1 MKRRS
6 KAKLDQSIGQQEEEL
21 KVNPY
26 ALRRMRQAVSSIK
39 LPKVRGRTIAA
50 FALLPQFRMC
60 FEGLSHLYPA
70 FLRMIATLFSEAR
83 LIPPGHPVMKEGS
96 AESQKYSFRKLLGEV
111 WFNLKTDKRT
121 SAYQWGVFSAIVMVV
136 AAGITACGAIFMRF
150 VLGAGSVAYAQMFN
164 AFQNTTA
171 DPYALGEDPSCMT
184 AIQGCSGTGGV
195 QNISGA
201 SGLFDQRVQ
210 GGGISA
216 DYALMVLDKV
226 LRQAMAETPNGGSF
240 QNALG
245 SLMMVYNTGM
255 TVIACIMIGWMV
267 MSIIIDTA
275 KTGTVG
281 GGRHNMVWV
290 PIRVLFALG
299 IMFPFGTSGFSGGQ
313 YMVVKLAEW
322 GSNFGSKAWNQY
334 LLTVVG
340 NQQML
345 SPYYVKNVASLAQG
359 VAKIMVCQVAYNA
372 YLQQRTGGLGADQIV
387 QMQQDAVNVGST
399 VYITNRYT
407 NNTGPNLCGVIKYG
421 SNASADDQTQIMTA
435 NPATP
440 SMVASSSTTLNAV
453 PDNVYTNTNMATAVG
468 TFRSQMR
475 NALEAALQDLPAS
488 PPVGAGVGTAIQSA
502 RAFACQFVARRF
514 ADGDESTVGGEVNPV
529 SAIPNCTGV
538 LPSDAAAAA
547 DPNASAIESI
557 HTALQ
562 TATMTAFTGARPA
575 LANYV
580 SAGPMMTEMTQRG
593 WAGMALWFKDIAALN
608 NVLLSARQPVGTMEG
623 GGLWMGN
630 GSSNNSVC
638 AGDDSEG
645 GEQCKMSGVEEK
657 VMAIIGDY
665 DRWWAA
671 TAIANGPGVN
681 PAGGGST
688 ANERMGSLINASPGG
703 FFSWLNNIAMGDN
716 GLVTMFLRLIVPAS
730 PGGDAFLFKAVDMAS
745 TNTYPLAQLAETGHT
760 VLGLGIVIWATV
772 SIVQTLSTVEGVGFS
787 LGKGLAMS
795 ALVNLLASMGSGMI
809 IAGIMISFYLPVLP
823 FIRVAFAVMT
833 WIISVFEAVVMVPVA
848 ALTHLSTVGPGLMGN
863 YGRAAWTLW
872 FNVFMRPILVV
883 FGFIGGLLIFNAFAV
898 YFHTAFS
905 QGASAVLAS
914 NWYPMQLMGKFFY
927 SVVYLGA
934 LYTAANTSFKMLDV
948 IPNGM
953 MRWLGDWGAR
963 GDVSLTQMNVGTG
976 MGFAGTSLI
985 KQLQHDMVTNSY
997 ISPMSRIRGDSDKA
1011 ELLHRAGAMFDNSDR
1026 GGGNLDS
1033 TRQAQKA
1040 RDQNLTL
1047 MRMSAQ
1053 DRERHRNMSQ
1063 RDKDRFLQHMFLQQ
1077 ENAKY
1082 KRFGFDRD
1090 IGSSATGFKS
1100 GSGQLNLGWLGHI
1113 GGGMAGADI
1122 IGQGRTGRRKDTF
1135 VELDGGLGRGQL
1147 AGASVTDKM
1156 LDEAIDSSNRTRTS
1170 HWDDMSYA
1178 QRELVMRKVEATMSS
1193 ADALNYV
1200 RMSAEDR
1207 MEFVQS
1213 MYLAMPEHYAPGI
1226 GSAGTEEL
1234 LEILKNPDLMS
1245 DPEKAKRAGLMRTW
1259 MTTEDRA
1266 DLMRNYQKWLS
1277 QTGRASLDMGM
1288 GQMASTAL
1296 RDKDLDAL
1304 LTGGEMPEHRK
1315 DKPTGFGEQQAEDM
1329 TPTQNKKIVD
1339 DLAKE
1344 AERQRRL
1351 EAKMRDEELQVY
1363 QKLDDSRRAE
1373 FEKLIEKKAQL
1384 EKSYNRGDVS
1394 QEEYRKQ
1401 LTDFRKKLAESYGV
1415 NYLGGYRPPV

>member
-6 KAKLDQSIGQQEEEL
+6 KAKLDQSIGQHDEEL
-21 KVNPY
+21 KTNPY
-26 ALRRMRQAVSSIK
+26 ALRRMRQAMDGIK
-39 LPKVRGRTIAA
+39 LPKVRGRSVAA

-83 LIPPGHPVMKEGS
+83 LIPPSHPVMKDGS
-96 AESQKYSFRKLLGEV
+96 VESRKYSFRKLLGEV
-111 WFNLKTDKRT
+111 WFRLKTDKRA
-121 SAYQWGVFSAIVMVV
+121 SAYQWGVFGAIVMVV
-136 AAGITACGAIFMRF
+136 TAGITACGAVFMRF
-150 VLGAGSVAYAQMFN
+150 VLGAGSVAHAQIFN

-171 DPYALGEDPSCMT
+171 DPYGLGEAESCKT
-184 AIQGCSGTGGV
+184 AIQGCSGAGGV

-226 LRQAMAETPNGGSF
+226 LRQAMADTPTGGSF

-245 SLMMVYNTGM
+245 GLMMVYNTGM

-299 IMFPFGTSGFSGGQ
+299 IMFPIGATGFSGGQ
-313 YMVVKLAEW
+313 YMVVRLAEW

-334 LLTVVG
+334 LLTAVG

-359 VAKIMVCQVAYNA
+359 VAKIMVCQVAYNT
-372 YLQQRTGGLGADQIV
+372 YLQQRTGGLAADQII
-387 QMQQDAVNVGST
+387 QMQQDAVNQGST
-399 VYITNRYT
+399 VFVTNRYT
-407 NNTGPNLCGVIKYG
+407 NNTGPNLCGIIKYG
-421 SNASADDQTQIMTA
+421 SNASPDDNTQA
-435 NPATP
+435 LQFNPATP
-440 SMVASSSTTLNAV
+440 SMVASTSTTLNAV
-453 PDNVYTNTNMATAVG
+453 PDNVYRNVSMSNAIS

-475 NALEAALQDLPAS
+475 NALEAALQDLPTS
-488 PPVGAGVGTAIQSA
+488 PPVGAGVGSAIQTA
-502 RAFACQFVARRF
+502 RNFACRFVAQRW

-529 SAIPNCTGV
+529 SAIPNCAGV
-538 LPSDAAAAA
+538 LPGNAATGVEPTAAHV
-547 DPNASAIESI
+547 ESI
-557 HTALQ
+557 HTSLRN
-562 TATMTAFTGARPA
+562 ATMAAFTGARPA
-575 LANYV
+575 LANYI
-580 SAGPMMTEMTQRG
+580 SAGPMMAEMTQRG
-593 WAGMALWFKDIAALN
+593 WAGMALWFKDISAMN
-608 NVLLSARQPVGTMEG
+608 NVLLSARQPIGQMEG
-623 GGLWMGN
+623 GGLWMGS
-630 GSSNNSVC
+630 GSGTNTLC
-638 AGDDSEG
+638 AGDSGEG
-645 GEQCKMSGVEEK
+645 GEQCKLSGIEERVMSI
-657 VMAIIGDY
+657 MGDY

-671 TAIANGPGVN
+671 TVIEGGPGVN
-681 PAGGGST
+681 PAGGGAT
-688 ANERMGSLINASPGG
+688 ANERMGNLVNGSPGG
-703 FFSWLNNIAMGDN
+703 FFSWLNNISIGDN
-716 GLVTMFLRLIVPAS
+716 GLVTMLGRLIVPAS

-760 VLGLGIVIWATV
+760 VLGLGAIIWATLT
-772 SIVQTLSTVEGVGFS
+772 IVQTLSTVEGGGFS

-809 IAGIMISFYLPVLP
+809 LAGIMISFYLPVLP

-883 FGFIGGLLIFNAFAV
+883 FGFIGGLLIFNAFSV
-898 YFHTAFS
+898 YFHTAFT

-914 NWYPMQLMGKFFY
+914 NWYPMQLVGKFFY
-927 SVVYLGA
+927 SVIYLGA

-948 IPNGM
+948 LPNGM

-976 MGFAGTSLI
+976 LGFAGASLV
-985 KQLQHDMVTNSY
+985 KQLQHDIPTNSQ
-997 ISPMSRIRGDSDKA
+997 ISYANRIMSDATKR
-1011 ELLHRAGAMFDNSDR
+1011 ELLHRAGAMYDDR
-1026 GGGNLDS
+1026 DKAGNNLDA
-1033 TRQAQKA
+1033 TRREQKA
-1040 RDQNLTL
+1040 KDQALTL
-1047 MRMSAQ
+1047 MRMSGEDKARWQ
-1053 DRERHRNMSQ
+1053 NMNSQ
-1063 RDKDRFLQHMFLQQ
+1063 RDKDRFLQHMFLEQ
-1077 ENAKY
+1077 ENARY

-1090 IGSSATGFKS
+1090 IGSSATGMKDPSRQGNFT
-1100 GSGQLNLGWLGHI
+1100 LNKNLI
-1113 GGGMAGADI
+1113 GFIGVNTAFGNDVIGM
-1122 IGQGRTGRRKDTF
+1122 GRTGRRRDAF

-1147 AGASVTDKM
+1147 AGVSVTDKQ
-1156 LDEAIDSSNRTRTS
+1156 LDAAIDSANRTRTS

-1178 QRELVMRKVEATMSS
+1178 QREIVMRKVESTMSS

-1234 LEILKNPDLMS
+1234 LEILKNPDLMN
-1245 DPEKAKRAGLMRTW
+1245 DPDKAKRAGLMRTW

-1266 DLMRNYQKWLS
+1266 DLARNYQKWLS
-1277 QTGRASLDMGM
+1277 QTGRSSLEM
-1288 GQMASTAL
+1288 GQMASAAIG
-1296 RDKDLDAL
+1296 DHDIDAL
-1304 LTGGEMPEHRK
+1304 LSGGEMPEHRK
-1315 DKPTGFGEQQAEDM
+1315 DKPTGFNEAKDEKDKEM
-1329 TPTQNKKIVD
+1329 A
-1339 DLAKE
+1339 DLEAG
-1344 AERQRRL
+1344 AERQRQL
-1351 EAKMRDEELQVY
+1351 YAKMSHEEAQIY
-1363 QKLDDSRRAE
+1363 DKMDDAKKAE
-1373 FEKLIEKKAQL
+1373 FEKIIEEKAKL
-1384 EKSYNRGDVS
+1384 EKSYNRDDIS

-1415 NYLGGYRPPV
+1415 NYLGGYKPLI